1 MDGWIELTELKL
13 LSHWL
18 STFQFEGII
27 VNGQNYYSS
36 AFLFQFIS
44 SLLLYL
50 FYFFFFVNS
59 IYISSAR
66 FIKP

>member
-50 FYFFFFVNS
+50 FIFFVNS
-59 IYISSAR
+59 IHISSAR